1 MQESLGVDLLSD
13 DRVAVSDGKQG
24 HELRLQISRESR
36 VRLRGDDGRTQDAVG

>member
-36 VRLRGDDGRTQDAVG
+36 VRLRGNDGWSQHTVG